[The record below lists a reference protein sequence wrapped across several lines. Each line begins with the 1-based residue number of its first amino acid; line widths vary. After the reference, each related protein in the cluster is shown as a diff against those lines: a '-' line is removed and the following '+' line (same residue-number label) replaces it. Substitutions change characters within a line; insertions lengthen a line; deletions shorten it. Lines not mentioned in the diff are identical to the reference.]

1 MSFYWGNRNTG
12 RLMVSFEVTAQ
23 SVTGSGAE
31 SRSFVENWIFDEKLH
46 ALSKIRKFSP
56 CLSQEHLP
64 REVGTWRQREE
75 VSELP
80 SVSVWTHSGFEFSGL
95 LRKLVF
101 SSQGRV
107 PGQEVPHRNFVKDVL
122 H

>member
-31 SRSFVENWIFDEKLH
+31 SRYFVENWIFDEKLH

-56 CLSQEHLP
+56 RLSQEHLP
-64 REVGTWRQREE
+64 REVGTWKQREE

-80 SVSVWTHSGFEFSGL
+80 SVSVWTHLALNSVAG
-95 LRKLVF
+95 
-101 SSQGRV
+101 
-107 PGQEVPHRNFVKDVL
+107 
-122 H
+122 